1 MFSFKSWFV
10 QTGLVLVDNHRFF
23 HYFPSY
29 DLECVPSPC
38 VVLWERTAT
47 SGSTQTIKMDS
58 FIILALTHSH
68 EIVRGIAAS
77 VGETNIK
84 ILDDMQRGEASC
96 GDSRDEIQIQLR
108 CTVLHNTTR
117 GQGVRTKDGMGAK
130 SICVLRELAF
140 LKIYKILR
148 TSAFQL

>member
-1 MFSFKSWFV
+1 
-10 QTGLVLVDNHRFF
+10 
-23 HYFPSY
+23 
-29 DLECVPSPC
+29 
-38 VVLWERTAT
+38 
-47 SGSTQTIKMDS
+47 MDS

-117 GQGVRTKDGMGAK
+117 GQGVRTKDGRGAK
-130 SICVLRELAF
+130 STGVLRELSF
-140 LKIYKILR
+140 LKIYNILR